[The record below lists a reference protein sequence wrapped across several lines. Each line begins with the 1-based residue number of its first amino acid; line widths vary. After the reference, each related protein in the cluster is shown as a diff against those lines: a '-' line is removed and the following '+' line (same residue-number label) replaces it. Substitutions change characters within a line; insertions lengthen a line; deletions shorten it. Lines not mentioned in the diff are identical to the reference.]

1 MHISVAQGRNH
12 VADILY
18 PIVVRPLSEEDGGGY
33 LAAAPDLQGC
43 VGDGDTPEEAI
54 ADLRRA
60 IEEWR
65 DEASRL
71 NRKVP
76 KPEAALRRAA
86 KEKKELLSL
95 VKARNELIEAQQE
108 IVQSAQLEVD
118 EIKRRLD
125 FLEAPDDCGVDEV
138 AGWSRQSLTLL
149 ASNVRVSKRR
159 KLDDL
164 AH

>member
-1 MHISVAQGRNH
+1 L
-12 VADILY
+12 ADILY
-18 PIVVRPLSEEDGGGY
+18 PIVVRALSQQDGGGY

-76 KPEAALRRAA
+76 KPGASLSRAT

-95 VKARNELIEAQQE
+95 VKAQNELIEAQQE
-108 IVQSAQLEVD
+108 IVESARVEVD

-125 FLEAPDDCGVDEV
+125 FLETPDDCGDDEN
-138 AGWSRQSLTLL
+138 AGWSRESLTLL
-149 ASNVRVSKRR
+149 ASNLPISKRR
-159 KLDDL
+159 KLDDF